1 MAVPRWTARRRS
13 VAAFSALAAG
23 ALTLVVQSPAARAE
37 TLTLPK
43 TAKTFVIEMRGN
55 GHGHGMS
62 QYGARGAGIA
72 GKTYRQILAFYY
84 PKTTLTTVNR
94 PRIRVLLSGTGASA
108 TIAATSNVVLTGYP
122 GTLPTAGIARYRL
135 VAGAGSRLVLQK
147 LGTAAGSTWTPVRI
161 SLANGTGF
169 QQADFGALRLF
180 LDDGTSTYYYG
191 SLLAWRQHPRGTSG
205 GVYTVDAV
213 NWNRYAQGVVPREMP
228 ASWQRAAVD
237 AQAVA
242 ARTYGANAADNP
254 MTSTYDICDS
264 SWCQVYGGHQHLDA
278 QGNMLWEDFPQA
290 ATDTSSQILA
300 MDGQAIFAQF
310 SASNGGWTV
319 AGGQPYLIAQADPYN
334 NAASGDPYLDYKR
347 TVTVASVATAFGL
360 KTLTQISVTK
370 RDGHGVWG
378 GRALSLTLTGTDSS
392 NHAMTITT
400 SGNSFAGG
408 IGLGT
413 NWLRLLAS

>member
-1 MAVPRWTARRRS
+1 MAVAGSTARRRT
-13 VAAFSALAAG
+13 AAAVGALAAG
-23 ALTLVVQSPAARAE
+23 AAVLVAQSPAAHAE

-62 QYGARGAGIA
+62 QYGARGAAIA

-84 PKTTLTTVNR
+84 PKAILTRINR
-94 PRIRVLLSGTGASA
+94 PRIRVLLSNTGTTT

-135 VAGAGSRLVLQK
+135 VAGAGSGLVLQK

-161 SLANGTGF
+161 SLADGTGF
-169 QQADFGALRLF
+169 QQADFGALQLF
-180 LDDGTSTYYYG
+180 LHDGTSTSYYG
-191 SLLAWRQHPRGTSG
+191 SLMAWRQHPRGTAG

-228 ASWQRAAVD
+228 SSWQRAAVD

-242 ARTYGANAADNP
+242 ARTYGANAAANP
-254 MTSTYDICDS
+254 MSSTYDICDTT
-264 SWCQVYGGHQHLDA
+264 WCQVYGGYQHLDA
-278 QGNMLWEDFPQA
+278 RGNVLWQDFPSA
-290 ATDTSSQILA
+290 ATDTSNQILSL
-300 MDGQAIFAQF
+300 DGQPIFAQF

-319 AGGQPYLIAQADPYN
+319 SGGQPYLIAQADPYD

-347 TVTVASVATAFGL
+347 TVTVASVASAFGL
-360 KTLTQISVTK
+360 KTLTKISITK
-370 RDGHGVWG
+370 RDGHGAWG
-378 GRALSLTLTGTDSS
+378 GRVLNVTLTGTDTS
-392 NHAMTITT
+392 NKATTVTT
-400 SGNSFAGG
+400 SGNSFAGA

-413 NWLRLLAS
+413 SWLRLLAS